1 MKYCTLDAR
10 MIDPSVQTYR
20 RPVLVVWWCSGD
32 SILAVFLLS
41 LGRWLGAGGDDVG
54 VSGSHLRAK
63 KGGGDGGLGGKGIQL
78 YRHVIVM

>member
-1 MKYCTLDAR
+1 

-41 LGRWLGAGGDDVG
+41 LGRWLGAGGDHVG